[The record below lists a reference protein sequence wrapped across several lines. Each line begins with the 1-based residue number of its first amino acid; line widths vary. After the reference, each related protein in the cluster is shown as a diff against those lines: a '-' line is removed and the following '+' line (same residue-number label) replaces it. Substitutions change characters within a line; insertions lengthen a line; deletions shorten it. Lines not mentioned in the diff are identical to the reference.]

1 MIVKPIRTP
10 AHIRANLSGASAI
23 VRPKRNST
31 DLMESMALDVPD
43 SHHFQSNLV
52 AALGAGTEDP
62 GKKKSPLAMDSGSST
77 DNASNFDSLVKN
89 LSETLKMNQGDRL
102 TPIPGMTSLSTSN
115 STDVLSISP
124 IFGCR
129 TFDGQSLDES
139 IVTPDE
145 LTRQDF
151 MRGIR
156 NINYEIDYDIDV
168 SDNSQAEE
176 IAEIRSYNA
185 MEKANGEGH
194 GSDKNVMTKSD
205 LEEFDPLMAKEKHQ
219 KLPKA
224 SLDLDKANLNKSLI
238 DDDSPNAMFLESPL
252 KPTINYS
259 DYRGFTAQG
268 FTIPS
273 ISCETGQSTTEHKN
287 PNPQ

>member
-1 MIVKPIRTP
+1 MIVKPIKTP

-31 DLMESMALDVPD
+31 DMVESMAFDVPD

-52 AALGAGTEDP
+52 AALGVGNEDAA
-62 GKKKSPLAMDSGSST
+62 KKKSPLEIDSGSST
-77 DNASNFDSLVKN
+77 DNATNFDSLVKN

-124 IFGCR
+124 IFGFR

-139 IVTPDE
+139 VATPDE

-156 NINYEIDYDIDV
+156 NINYEIDYDLDV

-185 MEKANGEGH
+185 EKANESH
-194 GSDKNVMTKSD
+194 ENDKNLMTKSD
-205 LEEFDPLMAKEKHQ
+205 LEEFDPLMAKENQKHQ
-219 KLPKA
+219 KIPKA
-224 SLDLDKANLNKSLI
+224 SLDLDKANSKKNLI

-273 ISCETGQSTTEHKN
+273 ISCETGQSTEHKN
-287 PNPQ
+287 PNP

>member
-1 MIVKPIRTP
+1 MIVKPIKTP

-31 DLMESMALDVPD
+31 DMMESMALDVPD

-52 AALGAGTEDP
+52 SALGAGNEDP
-62 GKKKSPLAMDSGSST
+62 GKKKSPLEMDAGTST

-102 TPIPGMTSLSTSN
+102 TPIPGTTSLSTSN

-139 IVTPDE
+139 IATPDE

-176 IAEIRSYNA
+176 IAEIRNYNA
-185 MEKANGEGH
+185 EKANEESH
-194 GSDKNVMTKSD
+194 ESDKNVMTKSD
-205 LEEFDPLMAKEKHQ
+205 LEEFDPLMAKEKQIHQ
-219 KLPKA
+219 KHPKA
-224 SLDLDKANLNKSLI
+224 SLDLDKNNLNKSLI
-238 DDDSPNAMFLESPL
+238 DDESPNAMFLESPL

-273 ISCETGQSTTEHKN
+273 ISCETGQSTEHKN
-287 PNPQ
+287 PYPQ